1 MPKLRLILIP
11 FSILYMGILWI
22 RNRLFD
28 LKILKSQRGAL
39 PTIVIGNL
47 SVGGTG
53 KTPHIQYLI
62 HLLKE
67 HCKVAVLSRGYQR
80 ASVGFILVDTR
91 LDSQL
96 FGDEPAQLA
105 RNNPDIPLAV
115 CENRLDGLNQ
125 MKELYSKID
134 WVLMD
139 DAFQHRALLGDLNIL
154 LTTFQQPFH
163 KDYVL
168 PAGDLRDH
176 PGEKRRAD
184 AILVTKCPD
193 LETPP
198 DVYEWRKALGIKTGQ
213 ALFFSKLKYGKGMS
227 VYGNPDE
234 EIGKS
239 AVVGFAGIARPK
251 DFENYLKSQF
261 DLKKFKNF
269 PDHHQFTLNDLE
281 ALKRDMLN
289 FGDPDI
295 VLVTTEKDLSRLTG
309 PKESAL
315 LKSCRLFVV
324 PVEIEF
330 LPSEPTFDSWLLR
343 KLEEKKE
350 ESLHLKK

>member
-1 MPKLRLILIP
+1 MRKLRLVLIP

-28 LKILKSQRGAL
+28 LKICKSERGAL

-62 HLLKE
+62 QLLKDRY
-67 HCKVAVLSRGYQR
+67 KVAVLSRGYQR
-80 ASVGFILVDTR
+80 ASVGFLLVDTR

-96 FGDEPAQLA
+96 YGDEPAQLA
-105 RNNPDIPLAV
+105 RNNPNIPLAV
-115 CENRLDGLNQ
+115 CENRLDGLKQ

-139 DAFQHRALLGDLNIL
+139 DAFQHRPLLGDLNIV

-163 KDYVL
+163 KDFVL

-184 AILVTKCPD
+184 AVLVTKCPD
-193 LETPP
+193 MESPP
-198 DVYEWRKALGIKTGQ
+198 NAYEWRKSLGLKTGQ
-213 ALFFSKLKYGKGMS
+213 ALFFSMIKYGKEIS
-227 VYGNPDE
+227 VYGNPDDR
-234 EIGKS
+234 IGQS
-239 AVVGFAGIARPK
+239 AVVGFAGIARPT
-251 DFENYLKSQF
+251 DFEIYLKSQF
-261 DLKKFKNF
+261 DLKKFKTF
-269 PDHHQFTLNDLE
+269 PDHYQFTINDLE
-281 ALKRDMLN
+281 TLKRDMLN

-309 PKESAL
+309 PKERAL

-330 LPSEPTFDSWLLR
+330 LPSEPSFDGWLLR
-343 KLEEKKE
+343 KLEEKRE
-350 ESLHLKK
+350 TGLH